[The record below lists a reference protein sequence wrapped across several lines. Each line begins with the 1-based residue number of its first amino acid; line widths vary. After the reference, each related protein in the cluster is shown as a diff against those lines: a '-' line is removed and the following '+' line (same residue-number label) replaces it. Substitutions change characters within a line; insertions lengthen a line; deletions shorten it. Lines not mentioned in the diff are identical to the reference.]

1 LFDPFEVRSMFSVFQ
16 HSCCSV
22 LAYLLLFIALGW
34 ISHIYEHKLSIFIYL
49 LIELHTSLCLWC
61 QIQSWIWTLKC
72 WNESEYG
79 CMLNVCKNV
88 CLNSEQFHFSY
99 LSVLTMASNSDQQ
112 TNCYL
117 VGDSNNTLITISN
130 CWQKGASLS
139 SATAYEAWTLL
150 ILGVSW
156 CRIHVGVRY
165 NTDTYD
171 YIELCHSFKLL
182 PLSTKSRC
190 YGDFIR
196 FM

>member
-1 LFDPFEVRSMFSVFQ
+1 
-16 HSCCSV
+16 
-22 LAYLLLFIALGW
+22 
-34 ISHIYEHKLSIFIYL
+34 
-49 LIELHTSLCLWC
+49 
-61 QIQSWIWTLKC
+61 
-72 WNESEYG
+72 
-79 CMLNVCKNV
+79 MLNVCKNV